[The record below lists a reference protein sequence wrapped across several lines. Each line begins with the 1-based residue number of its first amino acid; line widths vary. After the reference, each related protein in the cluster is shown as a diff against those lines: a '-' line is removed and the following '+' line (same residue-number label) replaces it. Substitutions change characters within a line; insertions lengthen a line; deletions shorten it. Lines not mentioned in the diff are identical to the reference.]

1 MQCPKCG
8 YEPTMSE
15 IQSSPDQ
22 CPSCGVYYAKVSH
35 LTVDAAEEKPSSK
48 LAGAWRGAMLSVEE
62 GRERRA
68 EDERN
73 RIRAHNVSTAAP
85 VVVTD
90 VQIQFGSL
98 VTLLVKLAF
107 AAIPAAIIVAII
119 IWGAVSILGLIP
131 LLMH

>member
-1 MQCPKCG
+1 M
-8 YEPTMSE
+8 
-15 IQSSPDQ
+15 
-22 CPSCGVYYAKVSH
+22 
-35 LTVDAAEEKPSSK
+35 
-48 LAGAWRGAMLSVEE
+48 
-62 GRERRA
+62 RA
-68 EDERN
+68 R
-73 RIRAHNVSTAAP
+73 NVSTAAP